1 MQCNIFHGDYTRA
14 IPVKIVCGSFA
25 SAITNGQILRF
36 ALGVNN
42 PVIINTQYSIPLLVY
57 S

>member
-1 MQCNIFHGDYTRA
+1 MKCNIFHGDYTRA

-42 PVIINTQYSIPLLVY
+42 PVISNKQFSIPLLVY